1 MRTDIASALTT
12 RIPAARPFAVIGG
25 LAIVAGGLVAAVTS
39 AAPSEHGA
47 WAAAYLVL
55 VVGVAQVGLGVG
67 QALLAPT
74 PPTRRLVLVEC
85 LMWNGGS
92 AAVLTGTVLDRVR
105 LVDAGG
111 VVLALAL
118 AALWW
123 GVRGPG
129 HRKGSASGWAAGW
142 AWWAYRGVIVV
153 VLVSIP
159 VGLALARLGAG

>member
-1 MRTDIASALTT
+1 MQDDIATALTT
-12 RIPAARPFAVIGG
+12 RFPAARPFVVIGG

-74 PPTRRLVLVEC
+74 PPARRLVLVEC
-85 LMWNGGS
+85 VMWNGGS
-92 AAVLTGTVLDRVR
+92 AAVLAGAVLDSVP

-129 HRKGSASGWAAGW
+129 HRAGWATGW

-153 VLVSIP
+153 VLVSIL
-159 VGLALARLGAG
+159 VGLVLARLGAG